1 VQIISEVLGTVCG
14 AIPLESGL
22 IVGLFLAGAAGS
34 PLHCGPMCGGFVL
47 GQVADRLAA
56 IPAGGMC
63 ERHRLGAAMLLPY
76 HAGRVLTYALL
87 GAVAGIGGAALAE
100 VPYLMAALMMVAAG
114 LFLMMAWRRGRGL
127 FGRTRRAERPL
138 TLVRRVPVG
147 GGLPPTPALPLRG
160 AGSRTGWMPLSIP
173 WGTPRGVSLGLLL
186 GFLPCGFVYGGLA
199 AAAASHDPLT
209 GALGMAA
216 FGVGTMPA
224 LIAVGIAGH
233 AAGRKWQAAIASI
246 APFVLVVN
254 AALLVLLAVKGL
266 LAA

>member
-1 VQIISEVLGTVCG
+1 MQIIPEVLGTVCG
-14 AIPLESGL
+14 AIPLEGGL
-22 IVGLFLAGAAGS
+22 IAGLFLAGIAGS

-56 IPAGGMC
+56 MPAGGMC
-63 ERHRLGAAMLLPY
+63 ERHRIGAAALLPY

-87 GAVAGIGGAALAE
+87 GAVAGVGGAALAE
-100 VPYLMAALMMVAAG
+100 VPYLMAVLMMLAAG
-114 LFLMMAWRRGRGL
+114 LFLMMAWRRGRGV
-127 FGRTRRAERPL
+127 FGPIPRAGGAL
-138 TLVRRVPVG
+138 TVVRRVPIG
-147 GGLPPTPALPLRG
+147 GGLPPTPALPLKGGGRR
-160 AGSRTGWMPLSIP
+160 AGWMPLSFP
-173 WGTPRGVSLGLLL
+173 WGTPRGVTLGLLL

-233 AAGRKWQAAIASI
+233 AAGRKWQAVIASV

-254 AALLVLLAVKGL
+254 AALLVLLAMKGL
-266 LAA
+266 MA